1 MFQKAKQINSI
12 IFLFVIMLIII
23 LAYLCVYLHPSPD
36 SNYYLSVAR
45 HVLDGYT
52 PTYNVD
58 TGYTP
63 FVYYILAGGLS
74 LLGNT
79 HVTAGIVV
87 SFFHLLN
94 IFLIYYILKILFKTS
109 NKLNLV
115 FLAFYILALFKL
127 SGYSLVLEPFQVFFA
142 LVSIIFIANKN
153 NNIYSMIPAGLAM
166 GISIMCKQYSALY
179 ALGFFLWLLNDLL
192 LNRSNFKR
200 LFIKGFF
207 FGLAAILPYLLFVII
222 TKATLIGSLT
232 QFGIFGNLITSYVTD
247 KPLLYQSGL
256 KNIIEVIGIYSFELL
271 PFILYPLYKFQN
283 KISKEIAV
291 YADLIFIVGL
301 MSSLSFLIR
310 QYSHYFQLILPFS
323 IILWAIILT
332 LPSIKNNSKI
342 NKWITIIAVVIGISN
357 VAYFS
362 PKLAYYKYKD
372 EIKNKSSYYVKLAN
386 ESLSV
391 FKAGSRLYVRGNSSL
406 YAFCNYRNPLL
417 NYAFVS
423 PQIMFNNG
431 GVPKSIKNVIIPK
444 FPEDEYN
451 KDKKFFL
458 NNGFSVLVD
467 NKYGLYLFR

>member
-1 MFQKAKQINSI
+1 MSQKLKQTISI
-12 IFLFVIMLIII
+12 IFLIIII
-23 LAYLCVYLHPSPD
+23 LILILGYLCINLHPSPD
-36 SNYYLSVAR
+36 SNYYLSVSR

-58 TGYTP
+58 SGYTP

-79 HVTAGIVV
+79 HVTAGIVL
-87 SFFHLLN
+87 SFFHVLN
-94 IFLIYYILKILFKTS
+94 IFLIYYVLKILFKIS

-115 FLAFYILALFKL
+115 FIAFYILALFKL
-127 SGYSLVLEPFQVFFA
+127 SGYSLGLEPFQVFFA

-153 NNIYSMIPAGLAM
+153 NNIYSMIPAGIAM

-200 LFIKGFF
+200 LFIKGLF
-207 FGLAAILPYLLFVII
+207 FGLSTTIPYLLFVII

-232 QFGIFGNLITSYVTD
+232 QFGIFGNLITNYVTD
-247 KPLLYQSGL
+247 KPLLYQTGL
-256 KNIIEVIGIYSFELL
+256 KNIIKVVGIHSFELL

-283 KISKEIAV
+283 KISKEIV
-291 YADLIFIVGL
+291 PHADLIFIIGL

-332 LPSIKNNSKI
+332 AHSITNNSKI
-342 NKWITIIAVVIGISN
+342 NKWITIIAVVISISN
-357 VAYFS
+357 IAYFS
-362 PKLAYYKYKD
+362 PKLAYYKYKA

-386 ESLSV
+386 ESLGV
-391 FKAGSRLYVRGNSSL
+391 FKTGSTLYVRSNSSL

-417 NYAFVS
+417 NYDFVS

-431 GVPKSIKNVIIPK
+431 GVPEPIKNVIIPK

-458 NNGFSVLVD
+458 NNGFSVLED